1 MGTKK
6 AGVTNGSCLFEVRD
20 IDGGLSLRSL
30 DGPGF
35 FCTLP
40 RFSFDLR
47 LLKLLLNRGFLF
59 PFDFPGGVFLK
70 GGGQCVCVF
79 GLEEHQVFGDFSRSV
94 FLQRVIHA
102 VFAGHPL
109 KGLDIAVCDLDI
121 GHALSLPHQLSD
133 RLTARGSRV
142 QFLLLPVGQI
152 LGDGDFQPV
161 TCEFDAL
168 NRQSDRSVFNVFLH
182 DPFLLFKEF

>member
-6 AGVTNGSCLFEVRD
+6 AGVTTGSCLFEVRD
-20 IDGGLSLRSL
+20 IDGGLSLRPL

-35 FCTLP
+35 FCALP

-59 PFDFPGGVFLK
+59 PSDLPGSVFLK
-70 GGGQCVCVF
+70 GGGQSVSVP
-79 GLEEHQVFGDFSRSV
+79 GLEEHQVFGNFSRSV

-109 KGLDIAVCDLDI
+109 KGLDIPVRDLDI
-121 GHALSLPHQLSD
+121 GHALSLPHQLFN
-133 RLTARGSRV
+133 RLTACGSRV
-142 QFLLLPVGQI
+142 QFLRLSMGQI
-152 LGDGDFQPV
+152 LGDGDFQSMA
-161 TCEFDAL
+161 CELDTL
-168 NRQSDRSVFNVFLH
+168 DG
-182 DPFLLFKEF
+182 